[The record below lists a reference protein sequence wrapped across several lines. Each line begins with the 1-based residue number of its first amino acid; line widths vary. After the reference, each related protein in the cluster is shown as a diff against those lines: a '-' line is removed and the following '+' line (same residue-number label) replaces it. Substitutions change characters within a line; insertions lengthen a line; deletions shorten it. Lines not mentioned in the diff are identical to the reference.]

1 MEAADSTAASLR
13 QTDLD
18 LVERHRYG
26 DPSAFEEVYRRYGD
40 MVFNLCY
47 RLSGDPDQAAD
58 LTQEAFLRIF
68 RHVGRFRGGSS
79 LKTWVYRVALNHCRS
94 RLGRRQLAVR
104 PLAEDGELGPEAVDP
119 RRGPEERA
127 IARDE
132 GRRLTRAL
140 AQVPVPFREAV
151 VLFDLQGL
159 SYEEIARVLGVR
171 LGTVRSRLARGR
183 ERLRQ
188 ILEEDLGPTVET
200 PPENRR

>member
-1 MEAADSTAASLR
+1 MEAAESTAAALAQS
-13 QTDLD
+13 DLD

-26 DPSAFEEVYRRYGD
+26 DPAAFEEVYRRYGE
-40 MVFNLCY
+40 MVYSLCH
-47 RLSGDPDQAAD
+47 RLSGDPDLAAD

-68 RHVGRFRGGSS
+68 RHVGKFRGGSS

-94 RLGRRQLAVR
+94 RLARRRLFWR
-104 PLAEDGELGPEAVDP
+104 SLAEPDEPGPEAVDP
-119 RRGPEERA
+119 GRSPEDRA
-127 IARDE
+127 IAHDE

-140 AQVPVPFREAV
+140 AAVPVAYREAV

-188 ILEEDLGPTVET
+188 ILEEGEPLA
-200 PPENRR
+200 PESSP